1 MLLLL
6 ELQMAGS
13 VIAIYFHFFLFL
25 EYRAL
30 RGICVDYRQNMNVTD
45 LQSFMRHIINYDC
58 MVTQMIQVHTNTRL

>member
-1 MLLLL
+1 
-6 ELQMAGS
+6 MAGS

-30 RGICVDYRQNMNVTD
+30 RGICVDYRQDMIVND

-58 MVTQMIQVHTNTRL
+58 MVKSIQILDYNTRLEIAKNNHA